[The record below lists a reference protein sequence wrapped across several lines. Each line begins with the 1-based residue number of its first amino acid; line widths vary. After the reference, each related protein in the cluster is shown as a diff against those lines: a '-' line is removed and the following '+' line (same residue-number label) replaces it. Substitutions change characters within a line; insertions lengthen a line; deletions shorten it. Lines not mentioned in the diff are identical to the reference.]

1 MAVAI
6 NAFVKH
12 DSSQSSEKNFRTDF
26 IRYSNFIYGEL
37 VYEFKLNKL
46 RFLKIFRKFFQNIF
60 LFIFNILFLQ
70 LKDAFKRIALITG
83 ILKFVFFYLKKIN

>member
-1 MAVAI
+1 M

-12 DSSQSSEKNFRTDF
+12 NSSQSSEKNFKTDF
-26 IRYSNFIYGEL
+26 IRDSNFIYGEL

-60 LFIFNILFLQ
+60 LFIFFFLFFQ
-70 LKDAFKRIALITG
+70 LKSALKKIALITG